1 MLWCLSS
8 KTLCILIY
16 DDGVGS
22 LQNCIFARQLTS
34 ICVLPMGHTAG
45 GEWRDLLLTL
55 LPVGFLSEGR
65 DQEGVLAEVISEL
78 DKDGKEFIGWLWP
91 SPQPCFFTLASVKP
105 PHSSSWS
112 QFAIFL
118 TQNWLLYIQS
128 EMSAPTQQ
136 WSLFSGLSFSSWH
149 PSTEPL
155 NFNNSDLFPLWS
167 PIPRVIA
174 AYCSCYLCYTL

>member
-1 MLWCLSS
+1 MSQ
-8 KTLCILIY
+8 
-16 DDGVGS
+16 
-22 LQNCIFARQLTS
+22 LQNSLYS
-34 ICVLPMGHTAG
+34 DLWWWGWVTAKLHFCQTADFYLRSANG
-45 GEWRDLLLTL
+45 PHSWRGMSRFTPYSL

-91 SPQPCFFTLASVKP
+91 SSQPCFFTLASVKP